1 MNYFELFDFP
11 VSFYIDKNI
20 LEERYEALRRIY
32 QPGFSPDEPLEEL
45 PDMVEKALLVDK
57 AYLVFQ
63 DQDETIQYVLQLK
76 DMLPEEG
83 EYELSEQ
90 FLMEVRDINEEL
102 VELELDEKQEQLMNV
117 EQKVNTLILKIYEDL
132 ASVMESYKEDAG
144 TEETLLQV
152 KDFYYQKKY
161 LQRILDRINGI
172 RNIASL

>member
-117 EQKVNTLILKIYEDL
+117 EQKVNTLILKVYEDL